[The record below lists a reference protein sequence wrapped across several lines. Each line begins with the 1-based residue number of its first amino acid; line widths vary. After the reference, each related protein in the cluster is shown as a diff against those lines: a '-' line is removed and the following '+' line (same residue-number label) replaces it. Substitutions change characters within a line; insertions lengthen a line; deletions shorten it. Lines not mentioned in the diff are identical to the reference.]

1 MGNRKED
8 FVQVLRDGLK
18 ELSINMDDNIL
29 ESFYNYTAELLE
41 WNKKI
46 DITSIT
52 SMEEVAIKHFID
64 SLFPAKF
71 IKNGAFLMDIG
82 TGGGFPG
89 IPLKIYR
96 PDIKV
101 LLLETSEKKLIFLKH
116 IIRTLGLKHITPI
129 NQRAEDKGFRSI
141 MKETLDVVISRAFT
155 NFRDFFDVA
164 RLYVNR
170 GGSVIGMLGREW
182 ESALKEAEA
191 LIRTNGFVIKKTEC
205 FELPRNMGS
214 RAIVVLAKG

>member
-46 DITSIT
+46 DLTSIT